1 MSRISQIIEALEA
14 ERADAKTRL
23 AWIEQQIEEFRRHQP
38 ANDGATARPDTTTPP
53 SGRTQRA
60 TRTRAGRKAANS
72 TKRKV
77 TARTPAVTR
86 SPRSVRIAA
95 KDKAAGKSSNGRGDI
110 RSQILEYLTT
120 HPNST
125 AGDVAKNLGLKPNS
139 TSTRL
144 SQMAKEGVVEKAD
157 RGYALK

>member
-38 ANDGATARPDTTTPP
+38 AGDSATARRDARAARSAKP
-53 SGRTQRA
+53 QRA
-60 TRTRAGRKAANS
+60 ARETSSS
-72 TKRKV
+72 TKRKPP
-77 TARTPAVTR
+77 ARTAVATG
-86 SPRSVRIAA
+86 SPTSPHAA
-95 KDKAAGKSSNGRGDI
+95 NDTAAGKRRNGRGDM
-110 RSQILEYLTT
+110 RSQILEYLVT

-144 SQMAKEGVVEKAD
+144 SQMAKEGVVEKVE
-157 RGYALK
+157 RGYARK